1 MILETIGLLSEDNAG
16 PDSAGSWLGKL
27 QELLAIDIYS
37 IDLKQVFQ
45 AYETIIAQIF
55 GATDCAIVLFDRGK
69 QKSLGNHITASSGD
83 HKPGGLKP
91 PHYLTLIHQASKQ
104 EATSQNKKLLH
115 EEKTP
120 TNLAMR
126 PLINNGRMIGF
137 ISVQTPKDGLYP
149 ACNTLELLDIVA
161 DIIAKVVQIKQLH
174 SLIIMHC
181 RVAELNKPI
190 DTNSVL
196 RKIAESP
203 HSANTAKAFAKLI
216 YQDMVKAG
224 FSYNNII
231 YVASELLSELNHNL
245 KKITV
250 HRGQQVVD
258 SSSDNFSTNE
268 NYGLPT

>member
-1 MILETIGLLSEDNAG
+1 MILETISLLSEDNAA
-16 PDSAGSWLGKL
+16 PDSVGSWLGKL

-37 IDLKQVFQ
+37 IDLKQVFK
-45 AYETIIAQIF
+45 AYETVIAQVF

-69 QKSLGNHITASSGD
+69 QKSFGSHITATGGD
-83 HKPGGLKP
+83 HKSSGYKP

-104 EATSQNKKLLH
+104 EAASIQNNKLPH
-115 EEKTP
+115 EENTP
-120 TNLAMR
+120 TNLVRR
-126 PLINNGRMIGF
+126 PLINNGWTIGF
-137 ISVQTPKDGLYP
+137 ISIRAPKDELDP

-161 DIIAKVVQIKQLH
+161 DVVAKVVQIKQLH

-181 RVAELNKPI
+181 RVAELSKPT

-203 HSANTAKAFAKLI
+203 HSANTAKALAKLI

-231 YVASELLSELNHNL
+231 YVASELLSELNHNF
-245 KKITV
+245 KSFSAKENYC
-250 HRGQQVVD
+250 
-258 SSSDNFSTNE
+258 DNFCDS
-268 NYGLPT
+268 LSA